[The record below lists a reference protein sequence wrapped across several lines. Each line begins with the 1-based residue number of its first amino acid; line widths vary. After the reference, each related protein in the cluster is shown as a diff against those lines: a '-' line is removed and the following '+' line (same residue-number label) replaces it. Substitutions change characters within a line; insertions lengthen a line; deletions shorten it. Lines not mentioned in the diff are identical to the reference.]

1 MKVKELIEKVNY
13 YRYWG
18 KASRDKEEMKYHL
31 LVYHSLDAA
40 AVGVE
45 FAKAS
50 PLVKYFCDTVAV
62 EEDCFLDMIG
72 FLCAVHDIGKFAE
85 GFQNLRPDLYKFLNN
100 KKSSAS
106 YPEKHWSLGYRFL
119 CDYTQVMSDAQRII
133 FLDAMDRWLAA
144 SAGHHGRPPKNEMSP
159 FPVDRRFST
168 EGVKDALEFMK
179 EARRLFHQC
188 DFGPLVGKPENIL
201 RILSWNLAGLIVLAD
216 WIGSSETWFE
226 YRQDTMP
233 LCEYWQKCALPSARK
248 AVKES
253 RMFPLSTARYKTIKY
268 LFPAITVPTSLQSK
282 VEEIKIPEGPK
293 LFIIEDLTGSGKT
306 EAALA
311 LAHRLMAAGEA
322 DGLYFGL
329 PTMAT
334 ANAMH
339 DRVEAV
345 YKELYAP
352 DTAPSLVLA
361 HSMSRQYLAMEKD
374 SREQDYAN
382 DEECAGQDLKGWL
395 FDNRKK
401 AFLANVGVGTVDQA
415 LLGVLPVRH
424 QALRLLGM
432 HRKILIVDEV
442 HAYDSYTNKL
452 LCNLLEFHAAG
463 GCHVILLSATLP
475 HALRRNF
482 INAFASGMQH
492 DFSGNVRDEYPL
504 ITMVSGDA
512 FLEMPVS
519 SPEHLHKKI
528 TVIEVHDIKEI
539 LTLIE
544 SALQEGRCV
553 CWIRNTVQ
561 DAMDAYALFCERL
574 EEDKTTLFH
583 ARFALGDRLSIEQ
596 SVVNSFGPKS
606 ATQDRRGKLVVA
618 TQVAEQSLDLDF
630 DFMVSDLAPIDLII
644 QRAGRLC
651 RHRRN
656 ALGNRAGK
664 EARPLPEMAVYMPEV
679 VENAKRDWYSALF
692 PKAAK
697 VYEHHGRLWLTAK
710 WLMEHKTFRMPE
722 GARAMIEYVYGE
734 ENQTEIPEAL
744 QWHENK
750 AGGND
755 RARAG
760 IAQYNGLKV
769 RNGYAADMLS
779 WPDDENAPTRA
790 GEPSTTV
797 RLALWKDGRLVPY
810 FNNDWILSQLNVYRS
825 LIAAEDDR
833 HEKAIAEARNTMPD
847 KGKYCVVI
855 PLQDSE
861 GGFEGLARDGQGRK
875 VKVYYDRRRG
885 LRVER
890 QGEIDEFDL

>member
-1 MKVKELIEKVNY
+1 MNY

-18 KASRDKEEMKYHL
+18 KASKDKEEMKYHL
-31 LVYHSLDAA
+31 LVYHSLDVA
-40 AVGVE
+40 AVGIE
-45 FAKAS
+45 FSKVS
-50 PLVKYFCDTVAV
+50 PLLKYFCDTLAV
-62 EEDCFLDMIG
+62 KEDCFLDIIG
-72 FLCAVHDIGKFAE
+72 FLCAIHDIGKFAE

-144 SAGHHGRPPKNEMSP
+144 SAGHHGRPPENRPNP
-159 FPVDRRFST
+159 FPVARRFSQQGT
-168 EGVKDALEFMK
+168 NDALDFIKDMK
-179 EARRLFHQC
+179 CLFGKC
-188 DFGPLVGKPENIL
+188 DFSPLLDKNEVVLKT
-201 RILSWNLAGLIVLAD
+201 LSWNLAGLIVLAD
-216 WIGSSETWFE
+216 WIGSSEAWFE
-226 YRQDTMP
+226 YHQDTIS
-233 LCEYWQKCALPSARK
+233 LSDYWQKHALPSARK

-253 RMFPLSTARYKTIKY
+253 RISPLSTARYKTLKY

-282 VEEIKIPEGPK
+282 VEEIKIPGGPK

-311 LAHRLMAAGEA
+311 LAHRIMASGEA
-322 DGLYFGL
+322 DGFYFGL

-345 YKELYAP
+345 YRELYAP
-352 DTAPSLVLA
+352 GTNPSLVLA

-382 DEECAGQDLKGWL
+382 DEECAGQDFKCWL

-415 LLGVLPVRH
+415 LLGILPVRH

-463 GCHVILLSATLP
+463 GGHAILLSATLP
-475 HALRRNF
+475 HALRKNF
-482 INAFASGMQH
+482 INAFANGMQY
-492 DFSGNVRDEYPL
+492 DFSGNMRNEYPL
-504 ITMVSGDA
+504 ITMVSGDG
-512 FLEMPVS
+512 FLEIPVS

-528 TVIEVHDIKEI
+528 TVTEVHDIKKI

-544 SALQEGRCV
+544 SALQEGKCV

-561 DAMDAYALFCERL
+561 DAMEAYTLLRERL

-596 SVVNSFGPKS
+596 SVVSSFGPKS
-606 ATQDRRGKLVVA
+606 SAQDRRGRLVVA

-630 DFMVSDLAPIDLII
+630 DFMASDLAPIDLII

-651 RHRRN
+651 RHRRD
-656 ALGNRAGK
+656 ASGNRAEK
-664 EARPLPEMAVYMPEV
+664 EQRPLPEMAVYMPEV
-679 VENAKRDWYSALF
+679 REKAKRDWYSAVF

-697 VYEHHGRLWLTAK
+697 VYEHHGQLWLTAK
-710 WLMEHKTFRMPE
+710 WLKERRIFRMPDD
-722 GARAMIEYVYGE
+722 ARAMIEYVYGDE
-734 ENQTEIPEAL
+734 SQTEIPEAL
-744 QWHENK
+744 QLQENK

-760 IAQYNGLKV
+760 VAQYNGLKV
-769 RNGYAADMLS
+769 RQGYAADMLS
-779 WPDDENAPTRA
+779 WPDDENAPTRV
-790 GEPSTTV
+790 GEPTTTV

-810 FNNDWILSQLNVYRS
+810 FNNDWVLSKLAVYRS
-825 LIAAEDDR
+825 LIAAENQQDQKTVT
-833 HEKAIAEARNTMPD
+833 EAKANMPD
-847 KGKYCVVI
+847 KGKYCVIV
-855 PLQDSE
+855 PLRETE
-861 GGFEGLARDGQGRK
+861 GGFEGFARDGQGRK
-875 VKVYYDRRRG
+875 VKIYYDRKRG

-890 QGEIDEFDL
+890 QGEADEFDL